1 MSSFET
7 GFDDDHVGPGDI
19 LQSGPNTV
27 VAGARRPVFFDRKE
41 FNNAVREITQPDGDR
56 AAAHDGDSAPTA
68 PKARS
73 KLQTRSPTSHQRIR
87 EIDSQLRAEG
97 FEGLQKERYQAIR
110 SKFPKNPPT
119 DRTIQRALKS
129 D

>member
-19 LQSGPNTV
+19 LQLGPNTV

-41 FNNAVREITQPDGDR
+41 FNNAVREITQPDGDN
-56 AAAHDGDSAPTA
+56 AAQPAKRAPTTR
-68 PKARS
+68 KARAE
-73 KLQTRSPTSHQRIR
+73 LRNRLIR
-87 EIDSQLRAEG
+87 EFYNQHWPGG
-97 FEGLQKERYQAIR
+97 FIGRTKDRNKEIR
-110 SKFPKNPPT
+110 LKFPVSEFGPLSDT
-119 DRTIQRALKS
+119 TIRRALKPPKS

>member
-19 LQSGPNTV
+19 LQLGPNTV

-56 AAAHDGDSAPTA
+56 AAQPGKSVPTA
-68 PKARS
+68 SIDGPTQQQQILDICQQLWPDRCNVRAAQRNKMIRTEFQRLNLNPEPSDRS
-73 KLQTRSPTSHQRIR
+73 
-87 EIDSQLRAEG
+87 
-97 FEGLQKERYQAIR
+97 
-110 SKFPKNPPT
+110 
-119 DRTIQRALKS
+119 IQRALKS
-129 D
+129 LKSD